1 MAKQR
6 WKYLVDFKNIKDCI
20 YKVSDHGDVKDMRT
34 GKKLHKK
41 IANKK
46 HHPYYA
52 VYLED
57 NNDKKGWVL
66 VHQLVAFCFV
76 NIPEKYKG
84 LNIELVPDHLDNDG
98 LNNFYKNLE
107 WKTRGENISDAF
119 KRGEI
124 NNSGENHSYSLISNK
139 EAENICKLLE
149 KGCTYDEILSKMGYP
164 NDKSHRTLLVRI
176 KNRIAWKDISS
187 KYNFNSTK
195 IQYTKSQLDTIKR
208 LPKIC
213 KMIKEGYTNME
224 IVKEVWGDLPKN
236 RRQTKSQ
243 TITLIRKGKI
253 FKNILEGSSTI
264 ESISDQEIDT
274 EKKQVE

>member
-6 WKYLVDFKNIKDCI
+6 WKYLINFKNIKEC
-20 YKVSDHGDVKDMRT
+20 YKVSDYGDVKDMRT

-52 VYLED
+52 VYLENKD
-57 NNDKKGWVL
+57 GKKGWIL

-76 NIPEKYKG
+76 TIPEKYKD
-84 LNIELVPDHLDNDG
+84 LIVELVPDHLDNNG

-107 WKTRGENISDAF
+107 WKTRGENVSDAF

-124 NNSGENHSYSLISNK
+124 NNSGENHKDALITNI
-139 EAENICKLLE
+139 EAETICKLLE
-149 KGCTYDEILSKMGYP
+149 KGCSYNEILAKMGYP
-164 NDKSHRTLLVRI
+164 NDKSYRTLLVRI
-176 KNRIAWKDISS
+176 KNRITWKDISS
-187 KYNFNSTK
+187 KYKFDSSNL
-195 IQYTKSQLDTIKR
+195 QYTEAQLDNIRR

-253 FKNILEGSSTI
+253 YKNILEGSSTI
-264 ESISDQEIDT
+264 ESILRQEIDC